1 MDYTTCYCR
10 SWGSR
15 SNRRHAQHGMT
26 LIISSTGSS
35 QVLIPEVSVTLLARI
50 FHKKAQTSCKS
61 LIEWY
66 V

>member
-35 QVLIPEVSVTLLARI
+35 QVLTCEASFT
-50 FHKKAQTSCKS
+50 
-61 LIEWY
+61 
-66 V
+66 